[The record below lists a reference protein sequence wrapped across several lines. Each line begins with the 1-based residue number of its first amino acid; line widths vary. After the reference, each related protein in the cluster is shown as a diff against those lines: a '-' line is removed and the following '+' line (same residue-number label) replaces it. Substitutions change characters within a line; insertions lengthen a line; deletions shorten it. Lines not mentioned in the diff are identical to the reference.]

1 MVQISTQPVN
11 ITNNRQISVV
21 PSGQAIGY
29 GTIACVIY
37 NTTPF
42 ILQVTHSGGVNYLQP
57 NSADVMP
64 FITGVYPTMSP
75 VFTNL
80 PLVLTNS
87 AQPIYAGTVT
97 ATFYDVNDGEP
108 DGYPQ
113 AIVPFSGGAL
123 LTASN
128 IPASTGA
135 FTLVVPQGTTQ
146 LTFNI
151 ISGSA
156 TLLVIGYTSS
166 STYYNAAVTT
176 GRTVTFAVPAANLDT
191 IFLCNAGGAVVSMY
205 AIGI

>member
-11 ITNNRQISVV
+11 ITNNRQISIV
-21 PSGQAIGY
+21 PAGQAIGY

-37 NTTPF
+37 NTTPV
-42 ILQVTHSGGVNYLQP
+42 ILQVAHSGGISYLQP

-75 VFTNL
+75 VFNNL

-113 AIVPFSGGAL
+113 TIVPFSGGAL
-123 LTASN
+123 LIASLV
-128 IPASTGA
+128 PASA

-151 ISGSA
+151 NSRSG

-166 STYYNAAVTT
+166 FTYYNAAVTT
-176 GRTVTFAVPAANLDT
+176 GQTVTFAVPAANLDT
-191 IFLCNAGGAVVSMY
+191 IFLCNAGGVVVSVY
-205 AIGI
+205 AIGS

>member
-11 ITNNRQISVV
+11 ITNNRQISIV
-21 PSGQAIGY
+21 PAGQAIGY

-37 NTTPF
+37 NTTPV
-42 ILQVTHSGGVNYLQP
+42 ILQVAHSGGISYLQP

-75 VFTNL
+75 VFNNL

-113 AIVPFSGGAL
+113 TIVPFSGGAL
-123 LTASN
+123 LIASN
-128 IPASTGA
+128 IPASTA
-135 FTLVVPQGTTQ
+135 FTLSVPQGTTQ

-156 TLLVIGYTSS
+156 TLVVIGYTSS
-166 STYYNAAVTT
+166 VVYYNAAVTA
-176 GRTVTFAVPAANLDT
+176 GQTVTFAVPAANLDT
-191 IFLCNAGGAVVSMY
+191 IFLCNAGGVVVSVY
-205 AIGI
+205 AIGS